1 MPPNRFQEVIALL
14 EAGRDSD
21 QKLEGR
27 PIVLDLGGWR
37 QEDQDFKAAQNPSSK
52 AKQNKTNKQKRIFD
66 LHQLNFP
73 LMFFVKFFFLNFCFF

>member
-37 QEDQDFKAAQNPSSK
+37 QEDQDFKARLRYIVSARLVW
-52 AKQNKTNKQKRIFD
+52 AT
-66 LHQLNFP
+66 
-73 LMFFVKFFFLNFCFF
+73 